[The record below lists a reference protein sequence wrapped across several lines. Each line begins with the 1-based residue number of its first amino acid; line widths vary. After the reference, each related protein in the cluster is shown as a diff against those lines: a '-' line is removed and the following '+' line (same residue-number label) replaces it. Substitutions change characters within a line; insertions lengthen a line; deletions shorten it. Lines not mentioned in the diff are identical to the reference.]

1 MVASTAWHQRLQ
13 AKQGVGEIMST
24 REQECCQSTNLA
36 MLAIHQRHCTY
47 PHLYPQKAYSILYIY
62 IYIQYI
68 YIIYIYNII

>member
-24 REQECCQSTNLA
+24 RKQECCQSTNLA

-62 IYIQYI
+62 IQ
-68 YIIYIYNII
+68 YIYNIYII